1 MSHPVPTLTVDLSA
15 IVANWLLLK
24 SLHEEKETAAVVKAN
39 AYGLGAV
46 PVAHA
51 LYGAG
56 CRLFFVATLDEAIAL
71 RDALPLARI
80 LVFEGLLKGSAADY
94 RAHRL
99 CPVLNTPEQMLRW
112 QHETEAH
119 AQTLPAAIHVDT
131 AMQRLGLT
139 LSDLQHEDTL
149 LLARTVKADMLMTH
163 YACASDPHHPT
174 NHRQLEKISQAHALL
189 PHLTTCYANSSGHF
203 LPLQYHGAITRP
215 GCALYGITPLEAHHP
230 NPMQP
235 VATLTAPILQ
245 VRTIDEDATLGYCAT
260 VHVTAGLRTVTVG
273 MGYADGIFR
282 AGSHALY
289 GFIGEHRLPLLGRV
303 TMDMVC
309 FDASGVPESVLESA
323 TSLTLMDGRQTVDD
337 LARIY
342 GTIGYEVLTSMG
354 ARVRR
359 EYC

>member
-15 IVANWLLLK
+15 IVANWTLLK
-24 SLHEEKETAAVVKAN
+24 SLHEGKETAAVVKAN
-39 AYGLGAV
+39 AYGLGAA

-80 LVFEGLLKGSAADY
+80 LVFEGLLKGSEPEY

-99 CPVLNTPEQMLRW
+99 CPVLNTAEQMQRW
-112 QHETEAH
+112 LYESETH
-119 AQTLPAAIHVDT
+119 GKTLPAAIHVDT

-139 LSDLQHEDTL
+139 LSDLQDADTL

-163 YACASDPHHPT
+163 YACASNAHHPT
-174 NHRQLEKISQAHALL
+174 NRAQLEKITAAHALL

-203 LPLQYHGAITRP
+203 LPLQYHGEITRP
-215 GCALYGITPLEAHHP
+215 GCALYGITPLDVDHP

-245 VRTIDEDATLGYCAT
+245 VRTMDEDATLGYCAT
-260 VHVTAGLRTVTVG
+260 VHVTAGMRTVTVG
-273 MGYADGIFR
+273 IGYADGIFR
-282 AGSHALY
+282 TGSHALY
-289 GFIGEHRLPLLGRV
+289 GFMGEHRVPLLGRV
-303 TMDMVC
+303 TMDMLC
-309 FDASGVPESVLESA
+309 FDASNVPDAVLESA
-323 TSLTLMDGRQTVDD
+323 IAVTLMDSRQTVDD

-342 GTIGYEVLTSMG
+342 GTIGYEVLTAMG

-359 EYC
+359 EYG